1 MATINIIKIK
11 RSSSAAA
18 PSSTLSAG
26 ELAYSENSSKLY
38 YGNIDQNANLIL
50 GGKLYTDMLDQTA
63 GTLTASSAVLVDSSS
78 KIDNLLVDNLQL
90 NGNTIQTT
98 DTNGDL
104 TINTN
109 GSGDILFT
117 AATMSTAAQATE
129 FLILDNSATSLV
141 FKQAGNAY
149 VSFDST
155 NGAERVLFSKEAEFD
170 GVVDIDGS
178 LDLDG
183 VSDFGGY
190 ATTNINID
198 SGAIDGTPIGAN
210 SASTGAFSTLAASGA
225 ATLSGN
231 TTVGGTLGVTGV
243 ATFTTHAA
251 FGDSDEVKLGTGTD
265 MRLYHD
271 GTNSYIR
278 NKTGALKIATE
289 TSGIAV
295 TIGHTTSETTV
306 ADNLTTTGN
315 TSVGGTLGV
324 TGVAT
329 LSSNATVGGTL
340 GVTGVATFATHAVFG
355 DSDIIKLGT
364 GADLT
369 LYHDGTNSYI
379 TNAVGALKL
388 ATETSGIAVTIG
400 HSTSETTV
408 ADNLTVSGDAA
419 VTGATTVAAITASG
433 TATLNGAVVLG
444 NASNDTQTTT
454 GITTHTGQYNID
466 NLRLD
471 GNALTST
478 NTDGNI
484 SLSPNGSGTV
494 DVATSRIT
502 SVTNPSGAQDAA
514 TKSYVD
520 AVKTGLDVK
529 DSVVMATTADLSCTY
544 SNGSSGVGATLTLT
558 AGNAVVTID
567 GIATATTS
575 ERVLVKDQDDAEENG
590 IYYVSTASGV
600 SATLILTR
608 ATDSDTATEF
618 NGGAFTFVGKGTT
631 NADSGWVMTQDAAI
645 TFGTTEVDWA
655 QFSGAGQITAGSA
668 LTKSGNTLNVAV
680 DNKTMQI
687 NSDALRIKAVTGTA
701 VGDTL
706 IGIASDGGYTSLA
719 KPSATGVTPYTYLM
733 SMNTSGAAVWTDTID
748 GGTFS

>member
-1 MATINIIKIK
+1 MATINTIKIK

-18 PSSTLSAG
+18 PGSVLSAG

-38 YGNIDQNANLIL
+38 YGNIAGNANLIL

-63 GTLTASSAVLVDSSS
+63 GTLTASSAVLVDSNS
-78 KIDNLLVDNLQL
+78 KIDSLKTSN
-90 NGNTIQTT
+90 
-98 DTNGDL
+98 L
-104 TINTN
+104 TIGANAITS
-109 GSGDILFT
+109 GSGDVDIV
-117 AATMSTAAQATE
+117 AAANLDIDAGTIDLTTQATQ
-129 FLILDNSATSLV
+129 FKVIDNSATGMTVATGDDTYLT
-141 FKQAGNAY
+141 
-149 VSFDST
+149 FDTRNS
-155 NGAERVLFSKEAEFD
+155 AEKILFGIAAEFD
-170 GVVDIDGS
+170 GTTQFDGNVTVNGTTTYSGAINFADENMTNVD
-178 LDLDG
+178 
-183 VSDFGGY
+183 
-190 ATTNINID
+190 ID
-198 SGAIDGTPIGAN
+198 SGAIDGTTVGAS
-210 SASTGAFSTLAASGA
+210 SASTGAFTTLAASSN
-225 ATLSGN
+225 ATVS
-231 TTVGGTLGVTGV
+231 GTLGVTGV
-243 ATFTTHAA
+243 ATFATHAV
-251 FGDSDEVKLGTGTD
+251 FGDSDIIKLGTGTD
-265 MRLYHD
+265 LTLYHD
-271 GTNSYIR
+271 GTNSYVT
-278 NKTGALKIATE
+278 NATGALKLATE

-340 GVTGVATFATHAVFG
+340 GVTGVISPTTHVDMPDNAK
-355 DSDIIKLGT
+355 IKIGT
-364 GADLT
+364 GDDLT
-369 LYHDGTNSYI
+369 IYHDATNSYI
-379 TNAVGALKL
+379 TNGTGALKL
-388 ATETSGIAVTIG
+388 ATETSGIAVTVG
-400 HSTSETTV
+400 HTTSETTV
-408 ADNLTVSGDAA
+408 ADNLTVAGDAA

-478 NTDGNI
+478 DTNGNI

>member
-1 MATINIIKIK
+1 MATINTIKIK

-38 YGNIDQNANLIL
+38 YGNIAQNANLIL

-243 ATFTTHAA
+243 ATFTTHAV
-251 FGDSDEVKLGTGTD
+251 FGDSDIIKLGTGADLT
-265 MRLYHD
+265 LYHD
-271 GTNSYIR
+271 GTNSYIT
-278 NKTGALKIATE
+278 NAVGALKIATE

-324 TGVAT
+324 TGVTT
-329 LSSNATVGGTL
+329 LSGNATVGGTL
-340 GVTGVATFATHAVFG
+340 GVTGVATFTTHAAFG
-355 DSDIIKLGT
+355 DSDEVKLGAGT
-364 GADLT
+364 DMR

-379 TNAVGALKL
+379 RNKTGALKI

-400 HSTSETTV
+400 HGTSEVTV
-408 ADNLTVSGDAA
+408 GDNLTVTGNLTVSGTTTTVNSTTVSIADPVFEMGASGSDDNLDRGLKMKYNSSGAKLAFMGYDDSDGKFAFIPDATDSSSVFSGTQGTLKA
-419 VTGATTVAAITASG
+419 NIDAGNTGVKVGDSIPFSDSSGTLTMQNIDALDATTEATIEAAIDTLANLTSVGTLGTGTWQATTVAVGYGG
-433 TATLNGAVVLG
+433 TG
-444 NASNDTQTTT
+444 
-454 GITTHTGQYNID
+454 
-466 NLRLD
+466 
-471 GNALTST
+471 LTSPSDEGKVLT
-478 NTDGNI
+478 
-484 SLSPNGSGTV
+484 SNGSGAW
-494 DVATSRIT
+494 VA
-502 SVTNPSGAQDAA
+502 Q
-514 TKSYVD
+514 
-520 AVKTGLDVK
+520 
-529 DSVVMATTADLSCTY
+529 
-544 SNGSSGVGATLTLT
+544 
-558 AGNAVVTID
+558 
-567 GIATATTS
+567 
-575 ERVLVKDQDDAEENG
+575 Q
-590 IYYVSTASGV
+590 
-600 SATLILTR
+600 
-608 ATDSDTATEF
+608 
-618 NGGAFTFVGKGTT
+618 
-631 NADSGWVMTQDAAI
+631 
-645 TFGTTEVDWA
+645 
-655 QFSGAGQITAGSA
+655 
-668 LTKSGNTLNVAV
+668 
-680 DNKTMQI
+680 
-687 NSDALRIKAVTGTA
+687 
-701 VGDTL
+701 
-706 IGIASDGGYTSLA
+706 
-719 KPSATGVTPYTYLM
+719 
-733 SMNTSGAAVWTDTID
+733 ID